1 MATHAEATFQIVDWA
16 ESDILGAESGSK
28 VTRATV
34 SMSFAGGLEGEG
46 TVEWLMGYDDTGAAC
61 FVGLE
66 RVVGGIDGRTGSF
79 VLQHVGTFDGQT
91 AQADVLVVPG
101 SGTGDLR
108 DLKGEGSFVAGMGP
122 EGERILSFDYDL

>member
-1 MATHAEATFQIVDWA
+1 MTTHAQATFEIANWA
-16 ESDILGAESGSK
+16 EGEILNADGGPK
-28 VTRATV
+28 ITRATV

-46 TVEWLMGYDDTGAAC
+46 SVEWLMGYDDNGAAC

-66 RVVGGIDGRTGSF
+66 RVAGAIEGKKGSF

-91 AQADVLVVPG
+91 AKAELLVVPG

-108 DLKGEGSFVAGMGP
+108 ELSGNGSFLAGMGP
-122 EGERILSFDYDL
+122 EGKRSISFDYDL